1 MLFHA
6 DWSQVRFKRL
16 KDGEKDESLNLVRET
31 LKDFLVSL
39 LFQWNKRFFVSPIK
53 SELLLWRHR
62 ARFRLHS
69 RVSNLTQFSVFL
81 RSRFSV
87 LVARDRPS
95 ENEQA
100 LNQKLVWLLGVKAW
114 SWRPAGHSR
123 HSPEDAVGLWFSLHT
138 SCWLLLRKQIRLSG
152 LITAGS
158 AAATVNNNALF
169 FCCCV
174 SQCDGL
180 YSNCSVRTS
189 APRLSSL
196 ERGRP
201 AHSAFLCSDTHIT
214 ASMCVTGCDKQ
225 ESLHSRLLWKQVN
238 YPRGSRRKKCVGT
251 KAERAP
257 TKWVWSWISFCE
269 LRSCGWVKHRRT
281 VLVLAGF

>member
-16 KDGEKDESLNLVRET
+16 KDGEKDKSFNLVRET
-31 LKDFLVSL
+31 LKDFLLSL

-53 SELLLWRHR
+53 SELLLWRRR

-100 LNQKLVWLLGVKAW
+100 LSQKLVWLLGVKAW
-114 SWRPAGHSR
+114 SWRPAGPS
-123 HSPEDAVGLWFSLHT
+123 SPEDAVGLWFLLHT
-138 SCWLLLRKQIRLSG
+138 NCWLLLRKQIRLSG

-158 AAATVNNNALF
+158 AAATVNNKALF

-174 SQCDGL
+174 SQCGVSGL
-180 YSNCSVRTS
+180 
-189 APRLSSL
+189 
-196 ERGRP
+196 
-201 AHSAFLCSDTHIT
+201 
-214 ASMCVTGCDKQ
+214 
-225 ESLHSRLLWKQVN
+225 LHHV
-238 YPRGSRRKKCVGT
+238 C
-251 KAERAP
+251 
-257 TKWVWSWISFCE
+257 
-269 LRSCGWVKHRRT
+269 HH
-281 VLVLAGF
+281 

>member
-1 MLFHA
+1 MNYYFE
-6 DWSQVRFKRL
+6 
-16 KDGEKDESLNLVRET
+16 GT
-31 LKDFLVSL
+31 GLVSGYTPACL
-39 LFQWNKRFFVSPIK
+39 TWRSSPFSFAAGFLSSLRATAHPRTSRLWIRNLCDCWEWKRG
-53 SELLLWRHR
+53 
-62 ARFRLHS
+62 AGG
-69 RVSNLTQFSVFL
+69 L
-81 RSRFSV
+81 R
-87 LVARDRPS
+87 D
-95 ENEQA
+95 
-100 LNQKLVWLLGVKAW
+100 
-114 SWRPAGHSR
+114 SR
-123 HSPEDAVGLWFSLHT
+123 HSPEDAVGLWFLLHT
-138 SCWLLLRKQIRLSG
+138 NCWLLLRKQIRLSG

-174 SQCDGL
+174 SQCGADGL

-201 AHSAFLCSDTHIT
+201 AHSAFLCSDSHIT

-257 TKWVWSWISFCE
+257 TEWVWSWISFCE
-269 LRSCGWVKHRRT
+269 LSWGA
-281 VLVLAGF
+281 AGEWNTAGRC